1 MSPLDKGHSIDQ
13 GGIEYKHSENTTVAA
28 SAIPFVIPSSKY
40 HSNSNPSGGYTCT
53 FVTQPM
59 SVSNGVSTNINNENH
74 YHSGIKTAPLLLYDG
89 NLYPGAIL
97 NGNIYHQGAPLNP
110 LNPSPYNSS
119 NMVQVPTSAPIPV
132 TQQIRIPVT
141 VPIPNAHLNARSNIS
156 TTALSPLILPT
167 PGNNAHAVLEQNL
180 LVSPISQMNT
190 IRPLSAISSRPPYLS
205 RSWSE
210 NGNTIATKH
219 DKSEVVARK
228 VPDFKENA
236 SGRNVLQRQ
245 TRSCTS
251 SPCIE
256 HRNTSEI
263 SEHYDSISSLINII
277 NVIISKKLDENTLNT
292 HDVSEDSKLS
302 IEFSRFPDQKLV
314 FDETQNTDDLK
325 SETIALPSV
334 VKTCPSFDSFGI
346 LPRDIKYLNEFY
358 KNFTRMTFPLCSQSH
373 LNPAKNIILNYA
385 MNNKYLLSAVLA
397 CGAFQKWTQS
407 HNVKDGD
414 AYYKYLGNSQTI
426 LSSTSDSKGIPTESL
441 VLDILLMASFTPR
454 KEITHWKP
462 HLLAVKKLLMQ
473 PNRNSTICTYV
484 LEFCRTW
491 YISICLSISIPFPY
505 LDKDISS
512 TDFRLSIPESVLS
525 KKYLQSMKLIRKDGF
540 NYIYGHTNKLC
551 SIIQQIHEY
560 GRRVNR
566 WKYTNSECKP
576 QITLLETNR
585 ILNELMKEHEYSII
599 GNDGISESFNK
610 ISLKTLSLPEG
621 AVEEIELKNGTAIT
635 VSWYDISQQSF
646 VWSAIIILLSVIGE
660 LPSDHYMVQEAVHK
674 ILSLLVFMNAKEPL
688 SNNLMFILERPVYV
702 AAVNCITTDDRKL
715 ISKFFL
721 QLHRMGHIS
730 AHIDL
735 EDLYECWGNKKHD
748 YY

>member
-13 GGIEYKHSENTTVAA
+13 GRIEYKHSENTTVAA
-28 SAIPFVIPSSKY
+28 NAIPFVIPSSEY
-40 HSNSNPSGGYTCT
+40 YSNSNASGGYTCA
-53 FVTQPM
+53 FVTQPV

-74 YHSGIKTAPLLLYDG
+74 YHSGIKTAPTLLYDG

-119 NMVQVPTSAPIPV
+119 NMVQVPTSVPIPV
-132 TQQIRIPVT
+132 TQQIKIPVT
-141 VPIPNAHLNARSNIS
+141 VPIPNAHIARSNIS
-156 TTALSPLILPT
+156 ALSPHILPT

-180 LVSPISQMNT
+180 LVPPISQMNT
-190 IRPLSAISSRPPYLS
+190 IGPLSAISSGPPYLS

-210 NGNTIATKH
+210 NGNIIATKN

-228 VPDFKENA
+228 VPDFKEKA

-245 TRSCTS
+245 THSCTS

-256 HRNTSEI
+256 HRNNSEI
-263 SEHYDSISSLINII
+263 SEHYDSMSSLTNII
-277 NVIISKKLDENTLNT
+277 NVIISKKLNENTLNT
-292 HDVSEDSKLS
+292 HDVPEDSNLS
-302 IEFSRFPDQKLV
+302 IESSRFPDQSLV

-358 KNFTRMTFPLCSQSH
+358 KNFTCMTFPLCSLSH

-385 MNNKYLLSAVLA
+385 MNNKYLLLAVLA
-397 CGAFQKWTQS
+397 CGAFQKWMQS
-407 HNVKDGD
+407 HNVKDRD
-414 AYYKYLGNSQTI
+414 AYYKYLGNSQII
-426 LSSTSDSKGIPTESL
+426 LSSTSNSKGISTESL

-454 KEITHWKP
+454 KEVTHWKP
-462 HLLAVKKLLMQ
+462 HLSAVKKLLMQ
-473 PNRNSTICTYV
+473 QKWNSTICTYV

-505 LDKDISS
+505 SDKDISS

-525 KKYLQSMKLIRKDGF
+525 KRYLQSMKLIRKDGF

-551 SIIQQIHEY
+551 SIIQQIYEY
-560 GRRVNR
+560 ARRINR
-566 WKYTNSECKP
+566 WKYANSEFKP

-610 ISLKTLSLPEG
+610 ISLKTPSLPEG
-621 AVEEIELKNGTAIT
+621 AVERIVLKNGTTTT

-660 LPSDHYMVQEAVHK
+660 LPSHHYMVQEAVHK

-688 SNNLMFILERPVYV
+688 SNTLMFILERPVYV

-735 EDLYECWGNKKHD
+735 TDLYECWENKKHD
-748 YY
+748 